1 MSFYADAPAEL
12 LYAMPASGG
21 AVTGTITTGA
31 AAGGPDLGSTVAPM
45 ELPHN
50 YFSRVGKSLLVE
62 GGGFFTTGS
71 TAPTLKFGI
80 GVNTTIGGNTAAGN
94 ILCSTGAFTTIA
106 SVTDGVFAFR
116 VLMTATVLG
125 TSGALTAFGMLD
137 WGSKGLTTTTG
148 VPSYMMS
155 PSATST
161 PFTFST
167 GQTTPVYIEP
177 FAYWSTTSTAPS
189 VTMTN
194 FFVWGLN

>member
-21 AVTGTITTGA
+21 AVTGTVTIGS
-31 AAGGPDLGSTVAPM
+31 AAGGPELGSTSLPM
-45 ELPHN
+45 ELPHS
-50 YFSRVGKSLLVE
+50 YFSKVGKSLLIE

-80 GVNTTIGGNTAAGN
+80 GIDTSVGIVTAN
-94 ILCSTGAFTTIA
+94 ILCSTGAFTTVA
-106 SVTDGVFAFR
+106 SVTDGVFNFR
-116 VLMTATVLG
+116 ALVTATVLG
-125 TSGALTAFGMLD
+125 TAGTLAAVGKLD
-137 WGSKGLTTTTG
+137 WGSKTVTTTVG
-148 VPSYMMS
+148 VPSYLMS

-161 PFTFST
+161 PFTFNT
-167 GQTTPVYIEP
+167 IQTTPVYIEP
-177 FAYWSTTSTAPS
+177 FAYWSTTSTGPS

>member
-12 LYAMPASGG
+12 LYALPANGG
-21 AVTGTITTGA
+21 AVTGTITTGS
-31 AAGGPDLGSTVAPM
+31 AAGGPDLGSTSTPM

-50 YFSRVGKSLLVE
+50 YFSKIGKSLLLE

-80 GVNTTIGGNTAAGN
+80 GINTSVGIVTAN
-94 ILCSTGAFTTIA
+94 ILCATGAFTTVA
-106 SVTDGVFAFR
+106 SVTDGVFTFR
-116 VLMTATVLG
+116 AYITCQALG
-125 TSGALTAFGMLD
+125 TAGTLQAFGKLD
-137 WGSKGLTTTTG
+137 WGSKTVTTTVG
-148 VPSYMMS
+148 IPSYLMS

-167 GQTTPVYIEP
+167 IQTTPVYIEP
-177 FAYWSTTSTAPS
+177 FAYWSTTSTGPS